1 MNSQTTESPNILIPI
16 LIGLLLKTIFD
27 FKLAGGFNYPLLAK
41 LLYLILIAF
50 ALIILLHPEDMKK
63 MVRQAKI
70 DEYFKRQFK

>member
-1 MNSQTTESPNILIPI
+1 MIIFLFALLEKILY
-16 LIGLLLKTIFD
+16 D
-27 FKLAGGFNYPLLAK
+27 FKILGGFNYPLLAK

-63 MVRQAKI
+63 MVKQAKI